1 MSDLPN
7 LRIWGDPAIRDALSW
22 YLEVAENRRPAKFRI
37 AAAGI
42 SNGGQTDSRPA
53 FMGSDL
59 FAPVAA
65 MLARVCGRRT
75 LDRQP
80 DRQTISTR
88 TFTST
93 GKTAWNLRPARI
105 RGAHYSGNEPHVLRY
120 SFEFEILNA

>member
-93 GKTAWNLRPARI
+93 GRDSLELEASANSGCTLLRK
-105 RGAHYSGNEPHVLRY
+105 
-120 SFEFEILNA
+120 